1 MKLRLRYE
9 DSFQEIEIE
18 LGEMEGWL
26 NISVGADES
35 IDNREK
41 RVQETVDVLLNR
53 PDYNNWHKMARHRGV
68 PSKPYRKDDQ
78 DTDDTD
84 GMECMED
91 INYTRQ
97 IEERESY
104 DAVCDDV
111 RTALPNKPKWAEAV
125 ISVYI
130 NGENIRD
137 YARRIG
143 ENENNISQK
152 LKRAKK
158 KLKNFFHDRQISPCL
173 RANK

>member
-1 MKLRLRYE
+1 MKLKLRYE

-26 NISVGADES
+26 NISVDMDES
-35 IDNREK
+35 IDDREK
-41 RVQETVDVLLNR
+41 RVKEEVDVRLNR

-68 PSKPYRKDDQ
+68 PSKPHRKDDQ
-78 DTDDTD
+78 DADDTD
-84 GMECMED
+84 GMDCLED
-91 INYTRQ
+91 TSYTRQ

-104 DAVCDDV
+104 DAACSAVKM
-111 RTALPNKPKWAEAV
+111 ALANKPQWAEAV

-130 NGENIRD
+130 DGENIRD

-158 KLKNFFHDRQISPCL
+158 KLKTFFRDRQISSSL